1 MNAATDLSP
10 HPPIHP
16 GIHCI
21 ASRCTSPLLPPPLR
35 THCHPDTGLKQYIR
49 FKMGQLGC
57 EGLLKFKLSFKSD
70 QLMQNWDYNRKP
82 KSIRYQKLRLQI
94 SSAPK
99 QAAAIIS
106 YYTVNSTTHFS
117 LKLLQFHFHMR
128 EVYIFLDLK
137 ELDSNSIILSSVH
150 KVSELHHLQNNYVFF
165 WYISILF

>member
-10 HPPIHP
+10 HPPINP

-57 EGLLKFKLSFKSD
+57 EGLFKFKLSFKSD

-82 KSIRYQKLRLQI
+82 KSIRYQKPLLQI

-106 YYTVNSTTHFS
+106 YYTVNSSNHFS

-128 EVYIFLDLK
+128 GLHFSWFKGVGLK
-137 ELDSNSIILSSVH
+137 QHYTVLGAQSVRITPLA
-150 KVSELHHLQNNYVFF
+150 K
-165 WYISILF
+165 

>member
-57 EGLLKFKLSFKSD
+57 EGLFKFKLSFKSD

-82 KSIRYQKLRLQI
+82 KSIRYQKPRLQI

-106 YYTVNSTTHFS
+106 YYTVNSSNHFS

-128 EVYIFLDLK
+128 GLHFSWFKGVGLK
-137 ELDSNSIILSSVH
+137 QHCTVLGAQSVRITPLA
-150 KVSELHHLQNNYVFF
+150 K
-165 WYISILF
+165 

>member
-1 MNAATDLSP
+1 
-10 HPPIHP
+10 
-16 GIHCI
+16 
-21 ASRCTSPLLPPPLR
+21 
-35 THCHPDTGLKQYIR
+35 
-49 FKMGQLGC
+49 
-57 EGLLKFKLSFKSD
+57 
-70 QLMQNWDYNRKP
+70 MQNWDYNRKP

-137 ELDSNSIILSSVH
+137 EFDSNSITLSSVH
-150 KVSELHHLQNNYVFF
+150 KVSELHHLQNNYGFF